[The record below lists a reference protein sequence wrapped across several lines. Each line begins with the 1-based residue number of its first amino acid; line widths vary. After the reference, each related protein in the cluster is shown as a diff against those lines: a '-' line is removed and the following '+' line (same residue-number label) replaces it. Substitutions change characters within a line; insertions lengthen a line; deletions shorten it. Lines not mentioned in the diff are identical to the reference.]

1 MVKLLSDT
9 PKEGDRVL
17 VLKQHWLDLL
27 LNREKLI
34 EVRGMPLKSGV
45 YYLGSGGKIYGCAFF
60 GAPLPINDAAHWN
73 ALRRKHRVPD
83 PLPPYK
89 RTFGLPVIRIR
100 RISPPLP
107 YVHPR
112 GAIGLV
118 RYRIA

>member
-27 LNREKLI
+27 LKREKTI

-45 YYLGSGGKIYGCAFF
+45 YYLGSKGKIYGCALF
-60 GAPLPINDAAHWN
+60 GAPLSINDASHWD
-73 ALRRKHRVPD
+73 ALRPKHCVPD
-83 PLPPYK
+83 LLPPYK
-89 RTFGLPVIRIR
+89 RTFGLPVIRVQR
-100 RISPPLP
+100 LSPPLP

-112 GAIGLV
+112 GAVGLV
-118 RYRIA
+118 RYRT